1 MRLEKKNEEK
11 LAQRKGLT
19 GKTIIQVIWLL
30 VTGVLAYFFVN
41 YLFSQGIVTTGMF
54 YNQLLIPRSVPV
66 IGLKLIMVF
75 GLVIVMQIIFSL
87 GYIVASPE
95 GRRRTGDASMYSRN
109 KDPFDDRFG

>member
-1 MRLEKKNEEK
+1 MRLEKKNEER

-30 VTGVLAYFFVN
+30 TTGVLAYFFVN

-54 YNQLLIPRSVPV
+54 YNQLLIPRSVPE
-66 IGLKLIMVF
+66 IGLKLIMVL
-75 GLVIVMQIIFSL
+75 GLVIVMQIFFSL
-87 GYIVASPE
+87 GYIIASPE

>member
-1 MRLEKKNEEK
+1 MRLEKKQEER

-30 VTGVLAYFFVN
+30 FTGTLAYFFVN
-41 YLFSQGIVTTGMF
+41 YLFAEEILRPGIF
-54 YNQLLIPRSVPV
+54 YNQLFIPRSVPE
-66 IGLKLIMVF
+66 IGLKLIVVL
-75 GLVIVMQIIFSL
+75 GLVIVMQIVFSI
-87 GYIVASPE
+87 GFIIASPE